1 MDFPQDFLLDF
12 RQETNE
18 DTGGPDDQVI
28 PLSSLPEPVA
38 ARYYHVRRKME
49 KMKDKASEKIEDMK
63 RQKLIESGIG
73 ALEPPGPVKEEGK
86 RAVGVASDHSKSQLR
101 MENR

>member
-1 MDFPQDFLLDF
+1 MWILGGSRPFSSPWRSSATRSPLGKGKGT
-12 RQETNE
+12 RISGQETNE
-18 DTGGPDDQVI
+18 DTGGPLDQVI

-49 KMKDKASEKIEDMK
+49 KMRDKASEKIEDMK

-73 ALEPPGPVKEEGK
+73 ALELL
-86 RAVGVASDHSKSQLR
+86 A
-101 MENR
+101 